1 MEVEPDM
8 RSAGRVT
15 IVDVALTAGVSVS
28 TVSRVI
34 RDHADVGA
42 ETRCRVQAA
51 IAKLGYRPSPIARA
65 LVSGQSRLLALL
77 VADLTNPFYPQLAKS
92 IEAEAGK
99 VGYTVV
105 ICNTSDKVSEVR
117 RHLTRLLAQGLDGVI
132 HASVGNDEATV
143 LSALGDRSRV
153 IFTNRPPSSQSVSYV
168 VSDNFS
174 GAITLTRYLLAG
186 GHRQIG
192 FIGGPPYAN
201 NANER
206 LRGFE
211 VAMREVDGTLAL
223 VVHKEFG
230 RESGSSAVSDWLENG
245 SSPTAI
251 IANNDTMALGA
262 MEELI
267 RRGFRIPEDVAIAGF
282 DGTDF
287 SASPVIGLTTVDQ
300 HIDDMGRRAVRALL
314 KQLGSREFVPTRQ
327 LLPME
332 LLPRRSTENSGRSGM
347 GGDSGRPATDIG
359 PRTVPGDQ
367 SGVGIPSS

>member
-1 MEVEPDM
+1 M
-8 RSAGRVT
+8 RSPQRAT
-15 IVDVALTAGVSVS
+15 IVDVAQAAGVSVS

-34 RDHADVGA
+34 REHADVGS
-42 ETRCRVQAA
+42 ETRAKVRAA
-51 IAKLGYRPSPIARA
+51 IAQLGYRPSPIARA
-65 LVSGQSRLLALL
+65 LVSGQTRLLGLL

-92 IEAEAGK
+92 IEDEAGK

-132 HASVGNDEATV
+132 HASVGKDETTV

-174 GAITLTRYLLAG
+174 GALALTRHLLAR

-211 VAMREVDGTLAL
+211 IAMREMDETQAF

-230 RESGSSAVSDWLENG
+230 RESGSSAVSDWLDHG
-245 SSPTAI
+245 SSPSAI
-251 IANNDTMALGA
+251 IANNDTVALGA
-262 MEELI
+262 MEELT
-267 RRGFRIPEDVAIAGF
+267 RRGLRIPEDVAIAGF

-300 HIDDMGRRAVRALL
+300 HSDEMGRLAVRALL
-314 KQLGSREFVPTRQ
+314 KQLGSGTFVLTRQ

-332 LLPRRSTENSGRSGM
+332 LLLRRSTEGSGRSGM
-347 GGDSGRPATDIG
+347 GSDAGRAATDIG
-359 PRTVPGDQ
+359 PRTVPVDQ
-367 SGVGIPSS
+367 SGTDIPFG